1 MFIIQAYV
9 TVEPGSEDEFIAACT
24 ANHEASIQ
32 EPGVLRFDV
41 FQDVDDS
48 TKFTLVEVY
57 RSEADLAD
65 HKTTAHYAAWAETT
79 NRIQSAPRT
88 KAIYRNI
95 APGDDGWN

>member
-9 TVEPGSEDEFIAACT
+9 TVQPGREDEFIAAST
-24 ANHEASIQ
+24 ANHLASMQ

-57 RSEADLAD
+57 RSEDDLAE
-65 HKTTAHYAAWAETT
+65 HKKTEHYAAWAAAVTPLQAT
-79 NRIQSAPRT
+79 PRT
-88 KAIYRNI
+88 KAIYRNV
-95 APGDDGWN
+95 APGDDGWS